1 MAGKFKL
8 QTVLN
13 YRQSLEDQA
22 QQVLSTTLQRQ
33 SEFDLKLQQQQQN
46 LHQYDRDQY
55 DRDLKQRQQEG
66 LTVAEMD
73 LYESQ
78 IQHCRHLIKEIQS
91 HLQQLEQQVI
101 VERTELLHAARE
113 RQVMEKLK
121 DKQEAAYQQELSHQ
135 ERVML
140 DEISLRNKG
149 NDS

>member
-8 QTVLN
+8 QSVLN

-22 QQVLSTTLQRQ
+22 QQLLAVSLQKQ
-33 SEFDLKLQQQQQN
+33 NELEAKLQQQQQN
-46 LHQYDRDQY
+46 LQQHDSE
-55 DRDLKQRQQEG
+55 LKERQKEG
-66 LTVAEMD
+66 LTVAEID

-78 IQHCRHLIKEIQS
+78 IQHCRRLIENLQG
-91 HLQQLEQQVI
+91 HLQQLEQQI
-101 VERTELLHAARE
+101 VSERADLLHAARE

-121 DKQEAAYQQELSHQ
+121 DKQETEYRQELSRK

-149 NDS
+149 NNS